1 MCDKFKKSRGEAR
14 TCNVCSST
22 SLSSCMHI
30 KPVASLSQA
39 ATETDGFS
47 DEVSMG
53 KAAPTSQD
61 FESNSKALVFLSN
74 KANSSEIS
82 SLTDIDPNRGF
93 LKFPSKW
100 PEEQAETLSNSMAT
114 FRVEDQIGGK
124 KEDDV
129 KCDAVV
135 EEQEAPSQSQPVN
148 CDDGSD
154 VGEDDVKVCD
164 ICGDTGREELLA
176 TCSRCIDGAEHIYC
190 MQVMMEKVPG
200 DDWMCEDCMHMEESE
215 KQNHNYVKAE
225 RVVKGSSLSGI
236 RKNYKN
242 VDASEFKNRLS
253 MKSKCARVEIKT
265 GKAGSTPSI
274 AGKGPTVNA
283 EAVSV
288 SKRRALETSVKL
300 PRVPSFC
307 SKTVLHKDASKK
319 ELDKKK
325 IKATTDVI
333 SGDRSSSSYLKN
345 AYLPITSDKSDKFRL
360 QMQLRKG
367 ALLKSKSFNI
377 IDSKVKGKLSDEG
390 GVQKH
395 KFVDNNAT
403 DDNKKKN
410 IAGTMCKS
418 LSFDNARSNCSNCS
432 DTKVKVP
439 YHLKDSKKSTFT
451 NQENSTQVKHEAK
464 LLNPLVNSSGL
475 LVPQSDKKIAPSG
488 QTSLLPVGHDLE
500 TGHRKSKNLSEASNH
515 LAHEGSR
522 YVNEKENRVVGDA
535 KQHADHY
542 IEAAVAI
549 RENNSNVNLH
559 SEGRPHVRNASNA
572 FSLAFAVPQLDYI
585 WKGGFEMWRNGRVL
599 GSCDGMQAHLST
611 VASPKVL
618 EVVPKLPQKMLV
630 EEVPRLSTWP
640 TQFVRNHP
648 TEDNIALYFFA
659 EDLESYRRNYK
670 VLVECMVRDDLAL
683 RANVDGVELL
693 IFPSNM
699 LPEDSQCW
707 NRMLFLWGVF
717 RGRRVSCS
725 ELMQP
730 SRDVNQVDS
739 ILKGGQSKQRQEMD
753 FRFFLQ
759 GSKRYSIDSVSVD
772 EEPDLKRVKTD
783 ESKYSDKG
791 FPFQTDV
798 CGSGFSGDH
807 LGCGKPYDMSVS
819 STEMQVRTTIG
830 KDQTESQVPGIELS
844 LGAPFI
850 DFEHQK
856 EDRTSNPKL
865 VNNINDE
872 DNEVSTSLSLSLAL
886 PSPLGNKY

>member
-1 MCDKFKKSRGEAR
+1 EKLQTQTTGHTGPTSQNKKEQSNTKEDPAPTDGGEAR

-274 AGKGPTVNA
+274 AGKGTTVNA

-367 ALLKSKSFNI
+367 ALLKSKSFNV

-395 KFVDNNAT
+395 KFVNNNAT

-410 IAGTMCKS
+410 MPAQCVNLCPLIMPGQTAQI
-418 LSFDNARSNCSNCS
+418 
-432 DTKVKVP
+432 VP
-439 YHLKDSKKSTFT
+439 IQKLKCHTISRTRRNRRLQIKRTLLSTF
-451 NQENSTQVKHEAK
+451 V
-464 LLNPLVNSSGL
+464 
-475 LVPQSDKKIAPSG
+475 
-488 QTSLLPVGHDLE
+488 
-500 TGHRKSKNLSEASNH
+500 
-515 LAHEGSR
+515 
-522 YVNEKENRVVGDA
+522 Y
-535 KQHADHY
+535 
-542 IEAAVAI
+542 
-549 RENNSNVNLH
+549 
-559 SEGRPHVRNASNA
+559 
-572 FSLAFAVPQLDYI
+572 
-585 WKGGFEMWRNGRVL
+585 
-599 GSCDGMQAHLST
+599 C
-611 VASPKVL
+611 ASPKVL

>member
-1 MCDKFKKSRGEAR
+1 M
-14 TCNVCSST
+14 
-22 SLSSCMHI
+22 
-30 KPVASLSQA
+30 
-39 ATETDGFS
+39 
-47 DEVSMG
+47 
-53 KAAPTSQD
+53 
-61 FESNSKALVFLSN
+61 
-74 KANSSEIS
+74 
-82 SLTDIDPNRGF
+82 
-93 LKFPSKW
+93 
-100 PEEQAETLSNSMAT
+100 
-114 FRVEDQIGGK
+114 
-124 KEDDV
+124 
-129 KCDAVV
+129 
-135 EEQEAPSQSQPVN
+135 
-148 CDDGSD
+148 
-154 VGEDDVKVCD
+154 
-164 ICGDTGREELLA
+164 
-176 TCSRCIDGAEHIYC
+176 
-190 MQVMMEKVPG
+190 
-200 DDWMCEDCMHMEESE
+200 
-215 KQNHNYVKAE
+215 
-225 RVVKGSSLSGI
+225 
-236 RKNYKN
+236 
-242 VDASEFKNRLS
+242 
-253 MKSKCARVEIKT
+253 
-265 GKAGSTPSI
+265 
-274 AGKGPTVNA
+274 
-283 EAVSV
+283 
-288 SKRRALETSVKL
+288 
-300 PRVPSFC
+300 
-307 SKTVLHKDASKK
+307 
-319 ELDKKK
+319 
-325 IKATTDVI
+325 ATTDVI

-345 AYLPITSDKSDKFRL
+345 AYLPITSDKSDKSDKFRL
-360 QMQLRKG
+360 QMQMRKG

-395 KFVDNNAT
+395 RFVDNNAT
-403 DDNKKKN
+403 GDNKKKN
-410 IAGTMCKS
+410 ITGTMCKS
-418 LSFDNARSNCSNCS
+418 LSFDNARSNRSNGS

-464 LLNPLVNSSGL
+464 LLNPLVTSSGL
-475 LVPQSDKKIAPSG
+475 LVPQSDKKIASSG

-500 TGHRKSKNLSEASNH
+500 TGHRKLKNLSEATNQ

-542 IEAAVAI
+542 IEAAVSI

-559 SEGRPHVRNASNA
+559 SEGRPHVRNSSNP
-572 FSLAFAVPQLDYI
+572 FSPAFAVPQLDYI

-699 LPEDSQCW
+699 LPENSQCW

-725 ELMQP
+725 EFMQP

-759 GSKRYSIDSVSVD
+759 GSKRYSIDSVRH

-798 CGSGFSGDH
+798 CGSGFSGEH

-819 STEMQVRTTIG
+819 SMEMQVRTTTG
-830 KDQTESQVPGIELS
+830 KDETESHVPGIELT

-856 EDRTSNPKL
+856 EDQTSNPKR
-865 VNNINDE
+865 VNNINNE

>member
-1 MCDKFKKSRGEAR
+1 MCDKFKKTRGEAR

-39 ATETDGFS
+39 ATETDGFT

-53 KAAPTSQD
+53 KAAPNSQD
-61 FESNSKALVFLSN
+61 FESNSK
-74 KANSSEIS
+74 
-82 SLTDIDPNRGF
+82 
-93 LKFPSKW
+93 FPSKW
-100 PEEQAETLSNSMAT
+100 SEEQAETLSNSMAT
-114 FRVEDQIGGK
+114 FRVDDQICGMYSYAEPLKTHSELNDGGPAIEVGIFSVK

-135 EEQEAPSQSQPVN
+135 EEQEVPSQSQPVN

-242 VDASEFKNRLS
+242 VDASELKNRLS
-253 MKSKCARVEIKT
+253 MKSKCARIEIKT
-265 GKAGSTPSI
+265 GKVGSSPSF

-325 IKATTDVI
+325 IKATMDVI
-333 SGDRSSSSYLKN
+333 SGDQSSSSYLKN
-345 AYLPITSDKSDKFRL
+345 AYLPITSDKSDKFRS
-360 QMQLRKG
+360 QMQMRKG
-367 ALLKSKSFNI
+367 ALLKSKSFNV

-390 GVQKH
+390 GVQKQ

-403 DDNKKKN
+403 GDNKKKN
-410 IAGTMCKS
+410 IASAMCKS
-418 LSFDNARSNCSNCS
+418 LSFDNARSNHSNGS

-439 YHLKDSKKSTFT
+439 YHFKDSKKSTFT

-464 LLNPLVNSSGL
+464 LLNPLVNGSGL
-475 LVPQSDKKIAPSG
+475 LVPQSDKKIASSG

-500 TGHRKSKNLSEASNH
+500 TGHRKSKNLSEATNH

-559 SEGRPHVRNASNA
+559 SEGRPHVRNSSNA
-572 FSLAFAVPQLDYI
+572 FSPVFAVPQLDYI

-618 EVVPKLPQKMLV
+618 EVVPKLPLKMLV

-670 VLVECMVRDDLAL
+670 VMVECMVRDDLAL

-699 LPEDSQCW
+699 LPENSQCW

-725 ELMQP
+725 ELTQP

-783 ESKYSDKG
+783 ESKFSDKG

-798 CGSGFSGDH
+798 CGSGFSGEH

-819 STEMQVRTTIG
+819 SMEMQVRTTTG
-830 KDQTESQVPGIELS
+830 KVESQVPGIELS

-856 EDRTSNPKL
+856 ELQTCNPKL
-865 VNNINDE
+865 VNNINNE

>member
-47 DEVSMG
+47 DEISMG

-61 FESNSKALVFLSN
+61 FESNS
-74 KANSSEIS
+74 
-82 SLTDIDPNRGF
+82 
-93 LKFPSKW
+93 KFPSKW

-135 EEQEAPSQSQPVN
+135 EEQEAPSQSKPVN

-200 DDWMCEDCMHMEESE
+200 DDWMCEDCMRMEESE

-475 LVPQSDKKIAPSG
+475 LVPQSDKKIASSG

-699 LPEDSQCW
+699 LPEDLQCW

-759 GSKRYSIDSVSVD
+759 GSRRYSIDSVSVD

-807 LGCGKPYDMSVS
+807 LGCGKPYDMPVS

>member
-1 MCDKFKKSRGEAR
+1 MCDKFKKTRGEAR

-53 KAAPTSQD
+53 KAASNSQD
-61 FESNSKALVFLSN
+61 FESNS
-74 KANSSEIS
+74 
-82 SLTDIDPNRGF
+82 
-93 LKFPSKW
+93 KFPSKW
-100 PEEQAETLSNSMAT
+100 PEEQVETLSNSMAT
-114 FRVEDQIGGK
+114 FRVDDQIGGK

-225 RVVKGSSLSGI
+225 RVIKGSSLSGI
-236 RKNYKN
+236 RKNYKI
-242 VDASEFKNRLS
+242 VEEFKNRLL
-253 MKSKCARVEIKT
+253 MKIKT
-265 GKAGSTPSI
+265 GKVGSSPSF

-325 IKATTDVI
+325 IKATMDVI

-345 AYLPITSDKSDKFRL
+345 AYLPITSDKSDKFRS
-360 QMQLRKG
+360 QMQMRKG

-395 KFVDNNAT
+395 KFVDN
-403 DDNKKKN
+403 KMKN

-418 LSFDNARSNCSNCS
+418 LSFDNARSNHSNGS

-439 YHLKDSKKSTFT
+439 YHLKDSKKSAFT

-464 LLNPLVNSSGL
+464 LLNPLVNGSGL
-475 LVPQSDKKIAPSG
+475 LVPQSDKKIASSG
-488 QTSLLPVGHDLE
+488 QTSLLRVGHDLE
-500 TGHRKSKNLSEASNH
+500 TGHRKSKNLSEATNH
-515 LAHEGSR
+515 LAHESSR

-559 SEGRPHVRNASNA
+559 LEGRPHVRNSSNA
-572 FSLAFAVPQLDYI
+572 FSPAFAVPQLDYL

-699 LPEDSQCW
+699 LPENSQCW

-725 ELMQP
+725 ELTQP

-759 GSKRYSIDSVSVD
+759 GSKRYSIDSVSID
-772 EEPDLKRVKTD
+772 EESDLKRVKTD
-783 ESKYSDKG
+783 ESKFSDKG

-798 CGSGFSGDH
+798 CGSGFSGER

-819 STEMQVRTTIG
+819 SMEMQVRTTTG
-830 KDQTESQVPGIELS
+830 KVESQVPGIELS

-850 DFEHQK
+850 GFEHQK

-865 VNNINDE
+865 VNNINNE